1 MVILGMASKHITIS
15 WEYASLVPKLSSQEY
30 EFLRQSIKQNGLY
43 IPIIVNQNGV
53 ILDGHHRYKI
63 CQELGINPSV
73 LVREF
78 TDKRDEWLF
87 VINSNLKRRQLN
99 SFQRAQVALKS
110 KPVLIEI
117 AKNNMSAGGKGSK
130 SLEALDEK
138 GVIGELAKLGCVS
151 HETVRKVERIIG
163 SGVMTE
169 ELEERLRLGE
179 VSIDRAYKMI
189 AVREREKK
197 REQNQTCRGAANE
210 SVSAYDPITSRIGNS
225 FSNPK
230 GLYYDIISDSV
241 NETKLKISVSDM
253 FKAIAPLTSKRI
265 RHAILVLNKKENRI
279 KLVTYQPDKQ

>member
-1 MVILGMASKHITIS
+1 MASKHITIS

-63 CQELGINPSV
+63 CQELGIS
-73 LVREF
+73 LSMMVREF

-87 VINSNLKRRQLN
+87 VINCNLKRRQLN

-138 GVIGELAKLGCVS
+138 GVIGELAKLACVS

-197 REQNQTCRGAANE
+197 REQNRTCRGAANE
-210 SVSAYDPITSRIGNS
+210 SISAYDPITSRIGNS
-225 FSNPK
+225 FLDPK
-230 GLYYDIISDSV
+230 GLCCDIISDSV

-253 FKAIAPLTSKRI
+253 FKAIAPLTGKRI
-265 RHAILVLNKKENRI
+265 RHAILVLNKKENRM